1 METCV
6 LIPQD
11 FSLVLTAQGA
21 KNSRDQVASVWSITR
36 IQQGTLC
43 YPFQGTVR
51 IDKLNI
57 HSYVQEDD
65 VSFYHKINLEY
76 ITNCMIVTFIYI
88 FKFIV
93 DHLLKCYYVC
103 NYCWGYFYDVYG
115 YC

>member
-11 FSLVLTAQGA
+11 FSLVLTAPGA
-21 KNSRDQVASVWSITR
+21 KKSREQVASVWSTSR

-57 HSYVQEDD
+57 HSYVEEDD
-65 VSFYHKINLEY
+65 VSFSFINILMLEY
-76 ITNCMIVTFIYI
+76 LRQCMNVTFIYFSFSECTI
-88 FKFIV
+88 N
-93 DHLLKCYYVC
+93 HLLKCYFC
-103 NYCWGYFYDVYG
+103 LQLLLRIICM
-115 YC
+115 

>member
-11 FSLVLTAQGA
+11 FSLVLTAPGA
-21 KNSRDQVASVWSITR
+21 KKSREQVASVWSTSR

-57 HSYVQEDD
+57 HSYVEEDD
-65 VSFYHKINLEY
+65 VSFSLFLSILCYVRILKAMHE
-76 ITNCMIVTFIYI
+76 CHF
-88 FKFIV
+88 
-93 DHLLKCYYVC
+93 HLL
-103 NYCWGYFYDVYG
+103 FI
-115 YC
+115 

>member
-11 FSLVLTAQGA
+11 FSLVLTAPGA
-21 KNSRDQVASVWSITR
+21 KRSREQVASVWSITR

-57 HSYVQEDD
+57 HSYVEEDD
-65 VSFYHKINLEY
+65 VSFIK
-76 ITNCMIVTFIYI
+76 
-88 FKFIV
+88 
-93 DHLLKCYYVC
+93 LLC
-103 NYCWGYFYDVYG
+103 
-115 YC
+115 

>member
-11 FSLVLTAQGA
+11 FSLVLTAPGA
-21 KNSRDQVASVWSITR
+21 KKSREQVASVWSTSR

-57 HSYVQEDD
+57 HSYVEEDD
-65 VSFYHKINLEY
+65 VSFSLFYQSHVMLEY
-76 ITNCMIVTFIYI
+76 LRQCMNVTFIY
-88 FKFIV
+88 FSFR
-93 DHLLKCYYVC
+93 
-103 NYCWGYFYDVYG
+103 
-115 YC
+115 